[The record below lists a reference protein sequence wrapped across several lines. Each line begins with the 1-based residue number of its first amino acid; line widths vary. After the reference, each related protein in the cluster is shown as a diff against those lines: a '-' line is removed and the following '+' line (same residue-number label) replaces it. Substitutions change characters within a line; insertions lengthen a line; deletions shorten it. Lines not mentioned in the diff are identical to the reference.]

1 MKTIDKYLTM
11 LVRGVIGVALIVL
24 FVVAFSVI
32 IGRIFFDA
40 SMGWSQDVI
49 RLCFTYIIYLG
60 AAYCVR
66 EKGHLNVDFVLG
78 MMKPQVRKAVE
89 FVINIVLLAFFAFI
103 VYYGFQFAATGA
115 SQKSPYLMIPM
126 TYYYYG
132 VPICFALGIVSI
144 GSLIASGM
152 PLIVT
157 VQRMFTGGDS
167 IALIAIPLFMLSGE
181 LMFRGGMSKR
191 LVDFADT
198 LLGHFPSGLAMV
210 SILACMFF
218 AAITGSAIAATA
230 AIGGIMIPL
239 MKERGYEY
247 TFSAPLLACGGSIGP
262 IIPPSIPLLV
272 YGVLASVSVADL
284 YVGGVIPGIL
294 MGIGLMI
301 YSYFVGKKR
310 GYMGRETRASFREV
324 VKSAV
329 NALLALFMPVIILGG
344 IMSGKFS
351 PTEAAAVAT
360 AYALVIGL
368 FVYHELD
375 LKGIWEAFVNAAKS
389 TGQILIIVALASLF
403 SWVITVAQIPQTV
416 SAFLQANIHSK
427 VAMLLVINVILLIA
441 GTFIDTTS
449 AIVIFAPLFIPI
461 CKAMNVDL
469 VHFGMI
475 MTVNLTIG
483 MCTPP
488 LGVCLF
494 VSSSIA
500 KISLKDQ
507 MRDLLPMLAVLIG
520 VLLLVTYIPGLTLW
534 LPSLFK

>member
-1 MKTIDKYLTM
+1 MTIILC
-11 LVRGVIGVALIVL
+11 L
-24 FVVAFSVI
+24 FI
-32 IGRIFFDA
+32 
-40 SMGWSQDVI
+40 
-49 RLCFTYIIYLG
+49 
-60 AAYCVR
+60 
-66 EKGHLNVDFVLG
+66 
-78 MMKPQVRKAVE
+78 
-89 FVINIVLLAFFAFI
+89 AFF
-103 VYYGFQFAATGA
+103 V
-115 SQKSPYLMIPM
+115 
-126 TYYYYG
+126 G

-360 AYALVIGL
+360 AYAL
-368 FVYHELD
+368 D

-416 SAFLQANIHSK
+416 SAMLQDNIHSK
-427 VAMLLVINVILLIA
+427 VAMLMIINIILLIA